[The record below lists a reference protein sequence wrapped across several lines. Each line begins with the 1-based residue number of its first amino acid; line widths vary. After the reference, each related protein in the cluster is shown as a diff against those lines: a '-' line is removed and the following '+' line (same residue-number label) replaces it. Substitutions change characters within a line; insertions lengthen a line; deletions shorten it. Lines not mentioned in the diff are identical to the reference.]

1 MNIIQRRKTNAML
14 SICKALYG
22 ELGINSVM
30 FTITESAPKLVDA
43 DRCTMYLHDPS
54 RKELTSM
61 HGAVEIRIPDNVGLA
76 GSVIGKRDVINIK
89 DAYLDERFD
98 QEYDKKSGYR
108 TRAVLCA
115 PIFGSKGDVIGVLQL
130 INKLHEDH
138 CMFSLFVRQKE
149 MDLVQESY
157 RPYSRYLFALDTD
170 FTSEDEGYVTSFLE
184 VAGQIIEKSQI
195 FHHQKKIVSEFEK
208 LQVAKAS
215 KSHDHMSAMQATV
228 IEEGDEDEEDEDEDE
243 D

>member
-1 MNIIQRRKTNAML
+1 MGVILRNCAEHEMNIIQRRKTNAML

-43 DRCTMYLHDPS
+43 DRCTIYLHDAS

-76 GSVIGKRDVINIK
+76 GSVIGTKDVINIK
-89 DAYLDERFD
+89 DAYEDERFD

-138 CMFSLFVRQKE
+138 CKRLHAER
-149 MDLVQESY
+149 
-157 RPYSRYLFALDTD
+157 
-170 FTSEDEGYVTSFLE
+170 
-184 VAGQIIEKSQI
+184 
-195 FHHQKKIVSEFEK
+195 H
-208 LQVAKAS
+208 
-215 KSHDHMSAMQATV
+215 
-228 IEEGDEDEEDEDEDE
+228 
-243 D
+243 